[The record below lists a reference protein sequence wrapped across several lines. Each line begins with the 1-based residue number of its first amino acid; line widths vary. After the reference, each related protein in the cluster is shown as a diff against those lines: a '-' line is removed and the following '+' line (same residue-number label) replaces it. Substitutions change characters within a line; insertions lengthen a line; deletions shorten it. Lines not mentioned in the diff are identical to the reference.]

1 MNTWPG
7 LFWALL
13 LLAPSL
19 AADSPAA
26 PGGEAGRLQAD
37 LDAILQRYVE
47 CYQRGGGSDLLQA
60 ALRVAE
66 VRTHPGFQADWGRSG
81 DDGGLERGLLFA
93 AGRLRGACSGGR
105 CPPAGGEAE
114 LVRLARDFVRRRGLS
129 RSDSAPAAFSAPG
142 SIARLRQALSPG
154 QLLLK
159 YVLLPDR
166 VLVFCIHSGGAGCE
180 VLPFGRAQV
189 ADMVQRLSRPLEA
202 FAAGQVDYLRIHF
215 DMELAH
221 RLYNVLLSAVVERHP
236 LANELVVVPDGEL
249 FKLPFEALVTGFRVQ
264 AGASDALFS
273 EYEDA
278 FYLIQDFRVS
288 YLVSLADVLFPF
300 AAAREYP
307 YELVAFGAPLPSAD
321 APPAAARTGNAAAVL
336 PSTRQEVLELG
347 KLFGGS
353 SRRVFL
359 GGDFNWENFSR
370 FAPQARLLHLASHF
384 FVDRGNPQ
392 RSAFLFS
399 AHDGESAFCDAER
412 LHGLSMAAE
421 LVVLSACE
429 TSEKDLL
436 GFKRLVGVTAAFR
449 RAGARCLIASLW
461 PVDEFSSQ
469 VVTPFYREYLASRNG
484 AAALRAAKLALIG
497 KTVSLRDGVRLSMAH
512 PFLWANFVL
521 YRFCR

>member
-1 MNTWPG
+1 MSTWPG
-7 LFWALL
+7 LFLALL
-13 LLAPSL
+13 LLVPSL
-19 AADSPAA
+19 AAERPQA
-26 PGGEAGRLQAD
+26 PGEAGRLQAD
-37 LDAILQRYVE
+37 LDAILQRTVE
-47 CYQRGGGSDLLQA
+47 CHQRGGGSGFLQA

-66 VRTHPGFQADWGRSG
+66 VRTHPGLQAPWGRSG
-81 DDGGLERGLLFA
+81 GDRGLGSRLLLA
-93 AGRLRGACSGGR
+93 AGRLRGSCADGK
-105 CPPAGGEAE
+105 CPPAGGEGE
-114 LVRLARDFVRRRGLS
+114 LVRLAGDFIRGRGLF
-129 RSDSAPAAFSAPG
+129 RSDSAQAAFSDPG
-142 SIARLRQALSPG
+142 SIARLKQALSPG

-166 VLVFCIHSGGAGCE
+166 VLVFCIHDGGAGCE

-221 RLYNVLLSAVVERHP
+221 RLYNVLLRAVVERHP
-236 LANELVVVPDGEL
+236 LASELVIVPDGEL

-264 AGASDALFS
+264 ASASDALFS

-288 YLVSLADVLFPF
+288 YLVSLGDLLLPF

-307 YELVAFGAPLPSAD
+307 YELVAFGAPLPPAEPPPD
-321 APPAAARTGNAAAVL
+321 ARSTAAAVVL
-336 PSTRQEVLELG
+336 TSTRQEVIELG

-353 SRRVFL
+353 RRRVFL

-399 AHDGESAFCDAER
+399 AGEGESAFCNAGR

-449 RAGARCLIASLW
+449 SAGVRSLIASLW

-469 VVTPFYREYLASRNG
+469 MVTPFYREYLACRDG
-484 AAALRAAKLALIG
+484 AAALRAAKLDLLG
-497 KTVSLRDGVRLSMAH
+497 RTVSLRDGSRLSMAH